1 MSSESKRP
9 SAWRTRL
16 TWTQRIALVA
26 PMAACMLAI
35 FIGMR
40 YGNDWLVLAG
50 FALFIPSITWWI
62 LGVLLIVRNRK
73 RRFWR

>member
-16 TWTQRIALVA
+16 TWMQRVALAA
-26 PMAACMLAI
+26 PMAACLLAM

-40 YGNDWLVLAG
+40 YGNDWLVLA
-50 FALFIPSITWWI
+50 ALALSIPSIAWWI
-62 LGVLLIVRNRK
+62 VGTLLIVRNRK